1 MGGEY
6 GMAIKTPFWIS
17 LTLLTVPG
25 SIWFYAPNKGAPVA
39 WAFFFSVSCAVHIWQ
54 CWLVHLPKYHFSTT
68 KCTIRQSHYKSWKF
82 TGLLPW
88 ASLIFAAGYIMREV
102 GAYNYDN
109 VDVFI
114 SSICL
119 VYAAP

>member
-6 GMAIKTPFWIS
+6 GMAGNPHVENS
-17 LTLLTVPG
+17 LTPLIVPG
-25 SIWFYAPNKGAPVA
+25 SIWFYAPNKGAPIA
-39 WAFFFSVSCAVHIWQ
+39 WALFFSVSCAVHTWQ
-54 CWLVHLPKYHFSTT
+54 CLSVHPLRCLLREKTYNSP
-68 KCTIRQSHYKSWKF
+68 SHYKSSKF

-88 ASLIFAAGYIMREV
+88 AALVFTAGYIMRV
-102 GAYNYDN
+102 IGAYHYGNL
-109 VDVFI
+109 DVFI